1 MNAEYIR
8 ALEENDEIGYAYY
21 KKTQLQKTVRELE
34 EEAKSLSDAEKAIL
48 ELWFIESAWFTLKAH
63 GPRVKSGLT
72 PEELADAVESE
83 NMAMLLSIE
92 VDKLRKE
99 VKNNASYNNDI
110 IGANSEEDKDKD
122 EDKKEKE
129 EEEEEEEFE
138 DASDTDEDEDEVEDE
153 INEDEFLDTL
163 SFAPFFSRTPDENPV
178 DVMLRE
184 KISEDMVMRI
194 RTEIASI
201 PGLVGKEADSSTD
214 EFYIDLLDRL
224 KKSEQ
229 LNREDIEKIL
239 VNMMSEYNRGRWAMF
254 GPNKGDGPKLTP
266 KDITDI
272 LTRVF
277 SKTDFFGD
285 ISSSIEQKLDDLI
298 SNSDL
303 KKKTREWRSDICSDV
318 VRKIKDATTT
328 LEETIDNY
336 NRLNKKLKLNNLS
349 KLNKMIQLT
358 KDYNEASDL
367 MRDEMDYDEE
377 DLIIIA

>member
-8 ALEENDEIGYAYY
+8 ALDEADEIGYAYY
-21 KKTQLQKTVRELE
+21 KKTQLQQTVRELE

-48 ELWFIESAWFTLKAH
+48 ELWFIENAWFTLKAY

-110 IGANSEEDKDKD
+110 IGANNEEDED
-122 EDKKEKE
+122 EDE
-129 EEEEEEEFE
+129 EEDDEFE
-138 DASDTDEDEDEVEDE
+138 DASDTDEDEEE
-153 INEDEFLDTL
+153 IDEDEFLDTL
-163 SFAPFFSRTPDENPV
+163 SFAPSFFRRTSDENPV
-178 DVMLRE
+178 DVMLKE
-184 KISEDMVMRI
+184 EISEAMVMRI

-201 PGLVGKEADSSTD
+201 PGLVGKEADSTTD
-214 EFYIDLLDRL
+214 YFYKDLLDRL

-239 VNMMSEYNRGRWAMF
+239 VNMMEEYNPGGLTARFRT
-254 GPNKGDGPKLTP
+254 KKEGPKLKT

-277 SKTDFFGD
+277 SKTDFFGA
-285 ISSSIEQKLDDLI
+285 ISSSIEQELDDLI
-298 SNSDL
+298 TNSDL
-303 KKKTREWRSDICSDV
+303 EKKTREWRSDICSDV

-336 NRLNKKLKLNNLS
+336 EMLKKKLKLNNLP

-358 KDYNEASDL
+358 NDYNDASRL
-367 MRDEMDYDEE
+367 MRDKMDEE
-377 DLIIIA
+377 YEVINFI